1 MFYTAQTY
9 IDHLQNILRLLT
21 LYENFHVFIAPDE
34 AYGYSLYCS
43 EENGVMI
50 LKEDDPPILFEL
62 TEPNMASAF
71 WDYLSQAIQYR
82 QFQPYARNAS
92 IQQIRE
98 LIDAL
103 TTGGSTIKTREDA

>member
-1 MFYTAQTY
+1 MQIFYNAQTY
-9 IDHLQNILRLLT
+9 TDHLQNILRLLT
-21 LYENFHVFIAPDE
+21 LYENFNVFIAPDE
-34 AYGYSLYCS
+34 ADGYSLYCN

-62 TEPNMASAF
+62 TEPNMASSF
-71 WDYLSQAIQYR
+71 WDYLSQTIQYR

-103 TTGGSTIKTREDA
+103 AARNQL